1 MWKIWKLVDMKPPQI
16 CLSTNDTQQADH
28 FLDTPGLLQLFLLL
42 LDFLAAIAPQTQRQ
56 QLGPFHQQLGRQPCL
71 PPEEHGIA
79 SGKQKGQQQSPL
91 PVAIS
96 TGWFD
101 TDFIRWVE
109 QETPIIGGKKHGF
122 L

>member
-1 MWKIWKLVDMKPPQI
+1 MKPPQI

-56 QLGPFHQQLGRQPCL
+56 QLGPFHQQLGRQPCHRKSTAL
-71 PPEEHGIA
+71 PQGSKKGNSNLHCLLRFQLAGLIQISLDELNRKPL
-79 SGKQKGQQQSPL
+79 SLVGKSM
-91 PVAIS
+91 VS
-96 TGWFD
+96 SRF
-101 TDFIRWVE
+101 
-109 QETPIIGGKKHGF
+109 F